1 MTVADKQDK
10 DLVDT
15 ALRESSEELAI
26 VPGNVEILGA
36 LPTEYSLGNKA
47 RVWPIVV
54 STRLSGAY
62 SGPDRQDLLE
72 LFWPDCASSMET
84 ATQRRKL
91 TRRASSTHTTP

>member
-1 MTVADKQDK
+1 MVY
-10 DLVDT
+10 T

-54 STRLSGAY
+54 S
-62 SGPDRQDLLE
+62 
-72 LFWPDCASSMET
+72 
-84 ATQRRKL
+84 
-91 TRRASSTHTTP
+91 RARTDDHSEAQ

>member
-54 STRLSGAY
+54 S
-62 SGPDRQDLLE
+62 DRKRE
-72 LFWPDCASSMET
+72 A
-84 ATQRRKL
+84 
-91 TRRASSTHTTP
+91 RRAPTPYP